1 MQSQASSFVPSFGLC
16 QVVVMVLAYIYVI
29 DDPEAHSS
37 QCETNDPNTN
47 YNARDEDDD
56 PW

>member
-1 MQSQASSFVPSFGLC
+1 MQSQALSFVPSFGLS
-16 QVVVMVLAYIYVI
+16 QVVVMVLAYVI
-29 DDPEAHSS
+29 DDPEAQSS

-47 YNARDEDDD
+47 YNERDEDDD